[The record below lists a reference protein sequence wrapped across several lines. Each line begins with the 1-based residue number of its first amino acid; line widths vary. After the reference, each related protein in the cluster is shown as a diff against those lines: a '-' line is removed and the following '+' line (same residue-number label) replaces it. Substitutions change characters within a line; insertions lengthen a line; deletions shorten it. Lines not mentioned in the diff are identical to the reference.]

1 MAGYLLSVLIIPAYE
16 FEERVHLFTL
26 EFFLNVSSYKKESL
40 SPRAFKRSYA
50 ANILEAKEERIDT
63 MI

>member
-26 EFFLNVSSYKKESL
+26 EFFLNVRSYKKEFTKPKGHL
-40 SPRAFKRSYA
+40 KGHMQQIFWKLRR
-50 ANILEAKEERIDT
+50 RG
-63 MI
+63 